1 MCEWVLSTKG
11 SGNVGLKWG
20 EEGER
25 GGFFFLSFLGLW
37 HSEIERN
44 WESLK
49 RETEKKEGKN
59 VSEGKR

>member
-11 SGNVGLKWG
+11 SGNVGLKGG
-20 EEGER
+20 EGGER
-25 GGFFFLSFLGLW
+25 EGSLVRLW

>member
-1 MCEWVLSTKG
+1 MGFVYKGEWECGFKMG
-11 SGNVGLKWG
+11 RRGR
-20 EEGER
+20 ER
-25 GGFFFLSFLGLW
+25 GFFFLSFLGFW

>member
-1 MCEWVLSTKG
+1 MGFVSKGEW
-11 SGNVGLKWG
+11 NVGLKWK
-20 EEGER
+20 EEREK
-25 GGFFFLSFLGLW
+25 GGFFLGLW

>member
-1 MCEWVLSTKG
+1 MGFVYKGEWEYGFKRG
-11 SGNVGLKWG
+11 RR
-20 EEGER
+20 EREG
-25 GGFFFLSFLGLW
+25 SFLRLW
-37 HSEIERN
+37 HSEIGRN